1 MSKKKLLEEGTVRR
15 FMKLAGTE
23 ALTTNILK
31 EQDIPPP
38 EGEPVAEAPPAPGE
52 DEPDLDADV
61 GDLDLEPE
69 EPEEEPEEVEGEV
82 EDAVRAMVDAIAD
95 VAADFG
101 VDVDVETEEAPEIEV
116 GAEPEPEEELEL
128 GGEEGEITGELG
140 GEEPLQEQGKGL
152 TTRAHP
158 KAFWEKTGDKWN
170 CVVKE
175 TPKGSDLGGRSTT
188 RVVRDAECSGK
199 KKPGET
205 PPVDESRNLDE
216 IDYVDEDAIMN
227 EVFHRVKNRLLQEK
241 RADDMSSVLAKRIM
255 KRLGKKLR

>member
-23 ALTTNILK
+23 ALTTNVLK
-31 EQDIPPP
+31 EQD
-38 EGEPVAEAPPAPGE
+38 ELAAEAPPAPGGE
-52 DEPDLDADV
+52 DLELDADI
-61 GDLDLEPE
+61 GDLELE
-69 EPEEEPEEVEGEV
+69 EPGEEPGEEPEGEV

-128 GGEEGEITGELG
+128 GGEEGEITGEFG
-140 GEEPLQEQGKGL
+140 GEEELAEQKKGL
-152 TTRAHP
+152 PTKMSKACQKACDAAGKEYNEEKCDDCKSWQEEKAQGTTSL
-158 KAFWEKTGDKWN
+158 E
-170 CVVKE
+170 
-175 TPKGSDLGGRSTT
+175 
-188 RVVRDAECSGK
+188 
-199 KKPGET
+199 
-205 PPVDESRNLDE
+205 E
-216 IDYVDEDAIMN
+216 IDYIDEDAVMN